1 MNLLEIR
8 FPNLETDYFCI
19 ISGSAIGC
27 WAVDSCAISS
37 PEPPLLLYSGW
48 GNNSDPRRCTK
59 GSRPLGTRLT
69 VVTQSF
75 QQERRP

>member
-8 FPNLETDYFCI
+8 FPNLEVIFVLYQDDRVL
-19 ISGSAIGC
+19 GSRQLC
-27 WAVDSCAISS
+27 TNVISS

-48 GNNSDPRRCTK
+48 GNVSDPRRCTK

-69 VVTQSF
+69 AVIQSL
-75 QQERRP
+75 QQER